1 MEVFVTQETGWT
13 EALFGLGLSF
23 GITSGMTMTEFTEDS
38 EKYTKLFTVARKLA
52 HRQGG
57 HNKFLESISV
67 WLDINAPLFWWSEF
81 DTYRVGTTK
90 QSESTMHTLGKYGL
104 TQKHFEFPISEDWLK
119 RLNEAIKGGVKLL
132 ELKNQLPTGFLQRR
146 IVATNLKVLQ
156 NVLMQRLD
164 HKLPQWQVFHKA
176 VSNGVKYSEFLDPK
190 A

>member
-1 MEVFVTQETGWT
+1 MDVLITRETGWE

-23 GITSGMTMTEFTEDS
+23 GITSGMALADFKKGS
-38 EKYTKLFTVARKLA
+38 KKYEKLFAVAKKLS
-52 HRQGG
+52 HKQGG

-104 TQKHFEFPISEDWLK
+104 TQAHFELPVSEEWLLH
-119 RLNEAIKGGVKLL
+119 LNKLIDGDSKLL

-146 IVATNLKVLQ
+146 IVTTNLKVLQ
-156 NVLMQRLD
+156 NVLHQRLG
-164 HKLPQWQVFHKA
+164 HKLPQWDVFRKA
-176 VSNGVKYSEFLDPK
+176 VLNGVMHPEFLVEI
-190 A
+190 

>member
-1 MEVFVTQETGWT
+1 MEVQVTQETGWA

-23 GITSGMTMTEFTEDS
+23 GLTSGMAVADLVEGS

-67 WLDINAPLFWWSEF
+67 WLDINAPIFWWSEF

-90 QSESTMHTLGKYGL
+90 QSESTMHTLGRYGL
-104 TQKHFEFPISEDWLK
+104 TQAHFELPISEEFLK
-119 RLNEAIKGGVKLL
+119 HLNKQIEGGAKLL
-132 ELKNQLPTGFLQRR
+132 ELKNQLPSGFLQRR
-146 IVATNLKVLQ
+146 IVTTNLKVVQ
-156 NVLMQRLD
+156 NVLAQRLG
-164 HKLPQWQVFHKA
+164 HKLTQWQVFREAILK
-176 VSNGVKYSEFLDPK
+176 GVKHPEFLDPE